1 MSKSKRKKLRDEG
14 NTYNTKSMV
23 MGLLER
29 GGALKL
35 IPVHTSNNL
44 PLIQTVVKENVNKEA
59 QLITDSHAGYNGF
72 NKTFASH
79 EVVNHSLQEY
89 VREGNIHTNSI
100 EGAFSL
106 LKRSILGIYHHV
118 TPKHLSRYCEETM
131 FRYNLRKMKD
141 ADRFTLS
148 LSNMDGRLSWR
159 DLVNAPIPV
168 RQPSRA
174 KMQENYPTDLNP
186 KIKGRPVYQL
196 FDGEIVGEFDSIK
209 QAAGIT
215 GLKKESISKVI
226 RGLQTTTG
234 GYQWIYA

>member
-1 MSKSKRKKLRDEG
+1 
-14 NTYNTKSMV
+14 
-23 MGLLER
+23 
-29 GGALKL
+29 
-35 IPVHTSNNL
+35 
-44 PLIQTVVKENVNKEA
+44 
-59 QLITDSHAGYNGF
+59 
-72 NKTFASH
+72 
-79 EVVNHSLQEY
+79 
-89 VREGNIHTNSI
+89 
-100 EGAFSL
+100 
-106 LKRSILGIYHHV
+106 
-118 TPKHLSRYCEETM
+118 
-131 FRYNLRKMKD
+131 MKD